1 MYDLDDLADDLAEL
15 VESGL
20 VAVTGSWPDLR
31 YVVTPEG
38 SAALAESDER
48 EAAIRHEAR
57 ELAERRHA
65 AALGGTVLYLPV
77 AGDGA

>member
-1 MYDLDDLADDLAEL
+1 MAH
-15 VESGL
+15 
-20 VAVTGSWPDLR
+20 LR